1 LQRGHSARNGV
12 SEYEI
17 KKRIM
22 KLSSLDKSLQVIEQ
36 LSRNPQGL
44 SLSALT
50 QNLGYPKST
59 IHHMLSTFLPYDYVT
74 QDPETKK

>member
-1 LQRGHSARNGV
+1 MKLRKSV
-12 SEYEI
+12 
-17 KKRIM
+17 M

-36 LSRNPQGL
+36 LSRNPQGS
-44 SLSALT
+44 SLSELT